1 MIIEQVEALK
11 TWLTA
16 KLSPICDAEPG
27 ALAKYVCA
35 LVKKDKPEQD
45 LRDICVDQL
54 DVFLQQNTKP
64 FVNDLFEALKS
75 KVYVPAT
82 SDVKPKPSIAT
93 SVKQETTRA
102 LSSRDR
108 DESLKKK
115 TSEISSTT
123 DDKEN
128 KGDPSGLT
136 SSTTAT
142 SPNSKS
148 GSGNTDSVY
157 PKDTKESNSTRDP
170 PREVR
175 ESGASSRE
183 GRERERGASRD
194 RDRRDSWRD
203 ERSRDGIRDAR
214 DIIREREKDRGGADA
229 KDGRGDT
236 RESKGDTREVRE
248 PRERNDFRERDR
260 EFRRRRTRS
269 RSFSPRRRDFDDRP
283 VRRRFEERARYSPD
297 RRWGRRRSWSR
308 SPRRNRSPLDS
319 RGGGRLR
326 SRSPRARSSRS
337 PRGRTSRSP
346 IRYRPLRSRTRSRS
360 PRPRS
365 WSRPG
370 SGGGARLRSRSLS
383 LTRQPDSR
391 GSTPLQDNDFISSST
406 NDPPAVSSTVGGLRA
421 LEGRLGEITRAPG
434 GVDGGSAMASG
445 AGLGGARARCQNF
458 EEKGFC
464 MLGDVCPYDHGADP
478 VVVEDDTLALG
489 PGAPGLEGPDL
500 CLPPPGHLGMHMN
513 LSRPPPAHV
522 EPYLPENPSLQV
534 SLRPPF
540 IRGPP
545 PDLRQ
550 PPPGMGMNRLPG
562 PPDMFL
568 QKREVIMN
576 RPPPGLNDRVR
587 HPSDSEPSRI
597 VIPSKRPYSAIDG
610 NPNAMNIGP
619 PPPRMAHINQH
630 HQLFG
635 PPGGFPIPRQQ
646 LPLDQQQPLPVGIGQ
661 LQMQPGPIRKGFD
674 YNRLGGRGFKH
685 QGPNKSMKFG
695 NMTLEVRKIP
705 HEMNNI
711 AKLNEH
717 FGKFGTLT
725 NIQVKFQG
733 DPGAALISFSSN
745 AQAAAAYRSPEPVFN
760 NRFIK
765 LFWHNAEKPLSL
777 DGERET
783 PIGGPVEDEV
793 SAGQQQQTQRTLTG
807 GRIGDG
813 IDHPSLVLPV
823 RSSIPPAHKMS
834 LDNTKKKE
842 TEQAGGDASGIANLE
857 KVSLRKSVIYTSS
870 AGNVKKTIHQAANAT
885 TAIKP
890 KAAPF
895 VSPTAVKTADYV
907 SRMEAIKRI
916 EEERK
921 LAPAKQAEIE
931 QKKQELL
938 AKQIEQQ
945 KKLLETLEKKKD
957 IMSDA
962 EKQML
967 RTALR
972 KISDAIDTVKY
983 GTGAKKSV
991 SINPQQFRYVSSQ
1004 EQVRFSTHP
1013 ASPYGRGGQSWS
1025 TGGRGGYGWAPRGRG
1040 RGWAGAAAFG
1050 GRTTLDNRPKT
1061 VKVKG
1066 FDLPELDEI
1075 RAHFQKFGDMEK
1087 EDLLEE
1093 VPSVYF
1099 TFTLRQSA
1107 EMAVAQGARYK
1118 KKTLIVQWDQMIP
1131 KISRTESTQSS
1142 EVDDDLS
1149 ITLGSVDSETA
1160 LLDDKGDAALSVST
1174 SEDNQLKS
1182 NDGVDTRSVDNTS
1195 LQEAPL
1201 EMQTVGYERSL
1212 SEDLLAGEEEN
1223 FKAIYTDDEDDEDH
1237 ITVTLSNTS
1246 TSAPTI
1252 YTSSGDY
1259 GNVDSNY
1266 DNKNGGTGISQDGG
1280 EEDED
1285 DLSNLDPGPA
1295 LDFIEE
1301 EPQV

>member
-35 LVKKDKPEQD
+35 LVKKDKSEQD

-54 DVFLQQNTKP
+54 DVFLQQNTRP

-75 KVYVPAT
+75 KAYIPPA
-82 SDVKPKPSIAT
+82 SEVKPKPSIVN
-93 SVKQETTRA
+93 SVKQENAKTLPA
-102 LSSRDR
+102 RDK

-115 TSEISSTT
+115 NSEISSTT

-128 KGDPSGLT
+128 KGDSSALT
-136 SSTTAT
+136 SSPT
-142 SPNSKS
+142 SKG
-148 GSGNTDSVY
+148 GSVNTDSVY
-157 PKDTKESNSTRDP
+157 HKDTKESTTASSRDP
-170 PREVR
+170 QREVR
-175 ESGASSRE
+175 EPAASSRD
-183 GRERERGASRD
+183 GKDRERGGSRD

-203 ERSRDGIRDAR
+203 ERSRDAIRDAR
-214 DIIREREKDRGGADA
+214 DIIREREKDRSGPDV

-248 PRERNDFRERDR
+248 PRDRSDFRERDR
-260 EFRRRRTRS
+260 DFRRRRTRS

-283 VRRRFEERARYSPD
+283 NRRRFEERSRYSPD

-308 SPRRNRSPLDS
+308 SPRRNRSPLDI

-326 SRSPRARSSRS
+326 SRSPRLRSSRS
-337 PRGRTSRSP
+337 PRGRASRSP
-346 IRYRPLRSRTRSRS
+346 VRYRPLRSRTRSRS

-370 SGGGARLRSRSLS
+370 SGGARPRSRSLS

-406 NDPPAVSSTVGGLRA
+406 NDPAVTSTVGGLRP
-421 LEGRLGEITRAPG
+421 LEGRLGDSTRTPG
-434 GVDGGSAMASG
+434 TGVGGT
-445 AGLGGARARCQNF
+445 RARCQNF

-500 CLPPPGHLGMHMN
+500 RLPPPSHLSMQMN
-513 LSRPPPAHV
+513 ISRPPPSHV

-540 IRGPP
+540 MRLPP

-550 PPPGMGMNRLPG
+550 PPPGMGMSRPPG

-568 QKREVIMN
+568 QKREVIMA
-576 RPPPGLNDRVR
+576 RPPPGLNDRELLESGG
-587 HPSDSEPSRI
+587 PSRPEPSRI
-597 VIPSKRPYSAIDG
+597 VIPSKRPYSLMDG

-630 HQLFG
+630 HQMFG
-635 PPGGFPIPRQQ
+635 PPGGISLPRQPIP
-646 LPLDQQQPLPVGIGQ
+646 LEQQQPPPMGMLPQ
-661 LQMQPGPIRKGFD
+661 QMQQGPVRKGFD
-674 YNRLGGRGFKH
+674 FNRLGGRGFKH
-685 QGPNKSMKFG
+685 QGPNKSLKFG

-705 HEMNNI
+705 QEMNNI

-733 DPGAALISFSSN
+733 DPGAALISFSTN

-783 PIGGPVEDEV
+783 PVGGVVEDQAL
-793 SAGQQQQTQRTLTG
+793 AGQQQTARTLTG

-823 RSSIPPAHKMS
+823 RPSIPPAHKMS

-842 TEQAGGDASGIANLE
+842 TEQGGEESASAASAE
-857 KVSLRKSVIYTSS
+857 SKSIVYTSS
-870 AGNVKKTIHQAANAT
+870 VGNLKKTVFNSAAAT
-885 TAIKP
+885 PAAVKP
-890 KAAPF
+890 KPAPF
-895 VSPTAVKTADYV
+895 VSPTAVQTADYV

-938 AKQIEQQ
+938 SKQIEQQ
-945 KKLLETLEKKKD
+945 KKLLETLDKKRD
-957 IMSDA
+957 TMSEA

-983 GTGAKKSV
+983 GTGAKKTTAPK
-991 SINPQQFRYVSSQ
+991 NPQQFKYVSHQ
-1004 EQVRFSTHP
+1004 EQAAAAAHP
-1013 ASPYGRGGQSWS
+1013 VVAPYNRGGQSWS
-1025 TGGRGGYGWAPRGRG
+1025 SGGRGGFGWASRGRG
-1040 RGWAGAAAFG
+1040 RGWAGAGAFT

-1061 VKVKG
+1061 VEVKG

-1075 RAHFQKFGDMEK
+1075 RAHFQPRIQTMWVVFNLYILYK
-1087 EDLLEE
+1087 ENMSW
-1093 VPSVYF
+1093 V
-1099 TFTLRQSA
+1099 
-1107 EMAVAQGARYK
+1107 
-1118 KKTLIVQWDQMIP
+1118 
-1131 KISRTESTQSS
+1131 
-1142 EVDDDLS
+1142 
-1149 ITLGSVDSETA
+1149 
-1160 LLDDKGDAALSVST
+1160 
-1174 SEDNQLKS
+1174 
-1182 NDGVDTRSVDNTS
+1182 
-1195 LQEAPL
+1195 
-1201 EMQTVGYERSL
+1201 
-1212 SEDLLAGEEEN
+1212 EN
-1223 FKAIYTDDEDDEDH
+1223 
-1237 ITVTLSNTS
+1237 
-1246 TSAPTI
+1246 
-1252 YTSSGDY
+1252 
-1259 GNVDSNY
+1259 
-1266 DNKNGGTGISQDGG
+1266 
-1280 EEDED
+1280 
-1285 DLSNLDPGPA
+1285 
-1295 LDFIEE
+1295 
-1301 EPQV
+1301 

>member
-75 KVYVPAT
+75 KAYIPQA

-93 SVKQETTRA
+93 SAKPDNTRPLA
-102 LSSRDR
+102 SKDR

-148 GSGNTDSVY
+148 GSGITDSVY
-157 PKDTKESNSTRDP
+157 PKDSKESTTPSTREL
-170 PREVR
+170 REP
-175 ESGASSRE
+175 GASSRE
-183 GRERERGASRD
+183 TRERDRAGSRD

-214 DIIREREKDRGGADA
+214 DIIREREKDRGGTDA
-229 KDGRGDT
+229 KDGRGEA

-248 PRERNDFRERDR
+248 PRDRNDFRERDR
-260 EFRRRRTRS
+260 DFRRRRTRS

-283 VRRRFEERARYSPD
+283 ARRRFEERARYSPD

-326 SRSPRARSSRS
+326 SRSPRVRSSRS

-346 IRYRPLRSRTRSRS
+346 LRYRPLRSRTRSRS

-370 SGGGARLRSRSLS
+370 SGGGRPRSRSLS

-406 NDPPAVSSTVGGLRA
+406 NDPPAVSSTVGGLRP
-421 LEGRLGEITRAPG
+421 LEGRLGEITRTPG
-434 GVDGGSAMASG
+434 GVDEGPAMTSG
-445 AGLGGARARCQNF
+445 AGLGGTRALCQNF

-464 MLGDVCPYDHGADP
+464 MLGDVCPYDHGVDP

-500 CLPPPGHLGMHMN
+500 CLPPPSHLSMQMN

-562 PPDMFL
+562 PPDIYL
-568 QKREVIMN
+568 QKREVIMT
-576 RPPPGLNDRVR
+576 RPPPGLNDRELLESGG
-587 HPSDSEPSRI
+587 PSRSEPSRI
-597 VIPSKRPYSAIDG
+597 VIPSKRPFNAIDG

-630 HQLFG
+630 HQMFG
-635 PPGGFPIPRQQ
+635 PPGSFPLPRQQ
-646 LPLDQQQPLPVGIGQ
+646 LPPEQQQPLPMGIGQ
-661 LQMQPGPIRKGFD
+661 HQLQQGPLRKGFD

-685 QGPNKSMKFG
+685 QGPNKSLKFG

-783 PIGGPVEDEV
+783 PIGGPVEDQV
-793 SAGQQQQTQRTLTG
+793 SAGQQQQIQRTLTG

-842 TEQAGGDASGIANLE
+842 NEQAGEDTSSS
-857 KVSLRKSVIYTSS
+857 VSNTETKSVVYTSS
-870 AGNVKKTIHQAANAT
+870 IGNVKKTFNPAANAST
-885 TAIKP
+885 MVKP

-957 IMSDA
+957 SMSDA

-972 KISDAIDTVKY
+972 KISDAIDTVKF
-983 GTGAKKSV
+983 GTGAKKASASV
-991 SINPQQFRYVSSQ
+991 SPQQFRYVSTQ
-1004 EQVRFSTHP
+1004 EQATTAHAVT
-1013 ASPYGRGGQSWS
+1013 PYGRGGQSWS
-1025 TGGRGGYGWAPRGRG
+1025 TGGRGGYGWASRGRG
-1040 RGWAGAAAFG
+1040 RGWVGAAAFG

-1061 VKVKG
+1061 VEVKG
-1066 FDLPELDEI
+1066 FELPELDEI
-1075 RAHFQKFGDMEK
+1075 KAHFQKFGDIEK
-1087 EDLLEE
+1087 EDLVEE
-1093 VPSVYF
+1093 VPKVFF
-1099 TFTLRQSA
+1099 TFSLRQSA
-1107 EMAVAQGARYK
+1107 EMAVAQGGRFK
-1118 KKTLIVQWDQMIP
+1118 KKTLIVRWNQTTP
-1131 KISRTESTQSS
+1131 KISRTESAQSS
-1142 EVDDDLS
+1142 EIDEDLS
-1149 ITLGSVDSETA
+1149 VSLGSVDSETV
-1160 LLDDKGDAALSVST
+1160 LLEGDKGDNLSVST
-1174 SEDNQLKS
+1174 PVDDPQLKPG
-1182 NDGVDTRSVDNTS
+1182 DGGDIRTFDNTS
-1195 LQEAPL
+1195 LQEASL
-1201 EMQTVGYERSL
+1201 QTRALSYERSL

-1223 FKAIYTDDEDDEDH
+1223 FKASYTDDEDDEDH

-1246 TSAPTI
+1246 TTAPTI

-1259 GNVDSNY
+1259 NIIDSNY
-1266 DNKNGGTGISQDGG
+1266 NKDGGTGISQQAEG
-1280 EEDED
+1280 EEDDD

-1301 EPQV
+1301 EPQA

>member
-75 KVYVPAT
+75 KTYIPPA
-82 SDVKPKPSIAT
+82 SELKPKPSIANP
-93 SVKQETTRA
+93 VKQDNVKTVP
-102 LSSRDR
+102 LKDK

-128 KGDPSGLT
+128 KSDPSGV
-136 SSTTAT
+136 T
-142 SPNSKS
+142 SPTLKT
-148 GSGNTDSVY
+148 SGNTETVY
-157 PKDTKESNSTRDP
+157 SKDAKEPTTASSRDP

-175 ESGASSRE
+175 ESAASSRDA
-183 GRERERGASRD
+183 RDRERGGSRD

-203 ERSRDGIRDAR
+203 ERSRDGVRDAR
-214 DIIREREKDRGGADA
+214 DIIREREKDRSGPDA
-229 KDGRGDT
+229 KEGRGDA
-236 RESKGDTREVRE
+236 REVKGDTREVRE

-260 EFRRRRTRS
+260 DFRRRRTRS
-269 RSFSPRRRDFDDRP
+269 RSFSPRRRDFEDRP
-283 VRRRFEERARYSPD
+283 PRRRFEERSRYSPD

-319 RGGGRLR
+319 RAGGRLR
-326 SRSPRARSSRS
+326 SRSPRLRSSRS
-337 PRGRTSRSP
+337 PRGRSSRSP
-346 IRYRPLRSRTRSRS
+346 VRYRSLRSRTRSRS

-370 SGGGARLRSRSLS
+370 SGAGGGRLRSRSVS

-406 NDPPAVSSTVGGLRA
+406 NDPAVTSTVGGLRP
-421 LEGRLGEITRAPG
+421 LEGRLGEPNRAP
-434 GVDGGSAMASG
+434 V
-445 AGLGGARARCQNF
+445 GLGGPRARCQNF

-478 VVVEDDTLALG
+478 VVVEDDALALG
-489 PGAPGLEGPDL
+489 PGGPGLDGPDL
-500 CLPPPGHLGMHMN
+500 RLPPPGHLSMQMRLGHP
-513 LSRPPPAHV
+513 LPTHV
-522 EPYLPENPSLQV
+522 EPYLPENLGMQV
-534 SLRPPF
+534 PLRPPF
-540 IRGPP
+540 LRGPP

-550 PPPGMGMNRLPG
+550 PPPGMGMNRPPG

-568 QKREVIMN
+568 QKREVILA
-576 RPPPGLNDRVR
+576 RPPPGLNDRELLESGG
-587 HPSDSEPSRI
+587 PSGPEPSRI
-597 VIPSKRPYSAIDG
+597 VIPSKRPYSAMDG

-635 PPGGFPIPRQQ
+635 PPGGLPLPRQQ
-646 LPLDQQQPLPVGIGQ
+646 VPLEQPLSLGMIQQP
-661 LQMQPGPIRKGFD
+661 MQQGPGRKGFD
-674 YNRLGGRGFKH
+674 FSRLGGRGFKH
-685 QGPNKSMKFG
+685 QGPNRAFKFG
-695 NMTLEVRKIP
+695 NTTLEVRKIP
-705 HEMNNI
+705 QEMNNI

-733 DPGAALISFSSN
+733 DPSAALISFSTN

-783 PIGGPVEDEV
+783 PIGGPAEDQISV
-793 SAGQQQQTQRTLTG
+793 GQQQTARTLTG

-823 RSSIPPAHKMS
+823 RPNIPPAHKMS
-834 LDNTKKKE
+834 LDNTKKKDAEQGGEE
-842 TEQAGGDASGIANLE
+842 TSPTAISEG
-857 KVSLRKSVIYTSS
+857 KSIVYTSS
-870 AGNVKKTIHQAANAT
+870 VGNLKKTVFNPAAAVVPP
-885 TAIKP
+885 AAKP

-907 SRMEAIKRI
+907 SRMEAIKRM

-957 IMSDA
+957 TMGDK
-962 EKQML
+962 EKEML

-983 GTGAKKSV
+983 GTGAKKTSV
-991 SINPQQFRYVSSQ
+991 AKNPQHFRYVSSQ
-1004 EQVRFSTHP
+1004 EQATYS
-1013 ASPYGRGGQSWS
+1013 RGGQSWAS
-1025 TGGRGGYGWAPRGRG
+1025 SGRGGYGWAARGRG
-1040 RGWAGAAAFG
+1040 RGWAGAGFA

-1061 VKVKG
+1061 VEVKG
-1066 FDLPELDEI
+1066 FDLSELDEI
-1075 RAHFQKFGDMEK
+1075 RAHFQKFGDIEK
-1087 EDLLEE
+1087 EDLVEE
-1093 VPSVYF
+1093 VPSIFF
-1099 TFTLRQSA
+1099 TYSLRQGA
-1107 EMAVAQGARYK
+1107 DLANNQGAKFK
-1118 KKTLIVQWDQMIP
+1118 KKILIVRWNQITP
-1131 KISRTESTQSS
+1131 KISRTESSQSS
-1142 EVDDDLS
+1142 EVDEDLS
-1149 ITLGSVDSETA
+1149 ITLGSGDSESA
-1160 LLDDKGDAALSVST
+1160 LLKEGGKDDDSALSTPVELKDSPLLKLDGGGDNAAKQGVTAEQDEGT
-1174 SEDNQLKS
+1174 SKTQ
-1182 NDGVDTRSVDNTS
+1182 
-1195 LQEAPL
+1195 AA
-1201 EMQTVGYERSL
+1201 GYERSL

-1223 FKAIYTDDEDDEDH
+1223 FQASYTDDDDEDH

-1252 YTSSGDY
+1252 YTSSRDY
-1259 GNVDSNY
+1259 G
-1266 DNKNGGTGISQDGG
+1266 GADGG
-1280 EEDED
+1280 YDYEGARSYQQGEEEDEED

-1301 EPQV
+1301 PQA